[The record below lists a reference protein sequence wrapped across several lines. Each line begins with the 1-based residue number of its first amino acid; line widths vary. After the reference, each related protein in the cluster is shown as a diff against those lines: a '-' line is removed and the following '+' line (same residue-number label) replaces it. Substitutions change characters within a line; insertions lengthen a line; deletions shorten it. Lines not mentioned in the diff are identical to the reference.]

1 MQLISRL
8 QDELDLEVQFA
19 DLVDKKTIG
28 DLDAYIQVQ
37 VSNPGMFVGVWREQR
52 KKKKLTS
59 KSTTK
64 IKNHTR
70 QACETPACD
79 YAYSAR
85 RKHMPHGPSKLRS
98 GTHLAR

>member
-52 KKKKLTS
+52 KKKK
-59 KSTTK
+59 
-64 IKNHTR
+64 N
-70 QACETPACD
+70 
-79 YAYSAR
+79 
-85 RKHMPHGPSKLRS
+85 
-98 GTHLAR
+98 